1 MKMWLVR
8 DAEIGCKMAWMAPRV
23 KSSVLR
29 HQGVG
34 QHEGVRGLNGGLKK
48 NCKGLL

>member
-1 MKMWLVR
+1 MWLVR
-8 DAEIGCKMAWMAPRV
+8 DVEIGYKISWMASRV

-29 HQGVG
+29 HEGVG
-34 QHEGVRGLNGGLKK
+34 RHEGVRGLDGGLKE